1 MDAVNKREQA
11 ALGKGRGQEGAV
23 TVCEK
28 KKERGVE
35 GGGGEWRINQ
45 VGLGGGVRGGGA
57 SALPRYGRG
66 ESQWML
72 AWHV

>member
-35 GGGGEWRINQ
+35 GGGGGWEER
-45 VGLGGGVRGGGA
+45 RG
-57 SALPRYGRG
+57 
-66 ESQWML
+66 
-72 AWHV
+72 